1 MFIFSVLTSFFI
13 DFKISLQIKTLLFKF
28 VYFQCF
34 DKFFQK
40 VQCFPSND
48 KFVYFQ
54 RFDEFFPS
62 ISISFQHVDVVSDDD
77 DEDDDDIVA
86 LTPIGES
93 NKLASLEK
101 MVWLLVVLVEKSRGE
116 DNQIH
121 LSNSDII
128 SLTGKAVPSAATTTA
143 TAAAA
148 ASSSSTST
156 TSSQPTPT
164 PPPPP
169 TSSSRGLVFL
179 YNITKDNIN
188 ICQTGN
194 LIFALARN
202 NQEFAESVA
211 AMVFQG
217 VKQTEYYMNFFR
229 LLTLLTELPGAGGPP
244 GMPCFTSLV
253 MHKVWELAKTCPQP
267 ALDWLSIQVA
277 RNR

>member
-1 MFIFSVLTSFFI
+1 M
-13 DFKISLQIKTLLFKF
+13 DA
-28 VYFQCF
+28 
-34 DKFFQK
+34 
-40 VQCFPSND
+40 
-48 KFVYFQ
+48 
-54 RFDEFFPS
+54 FFPTANPVLNLAS
-62 ISISFQHVDVVSDDD
+62 LVLPQTKKIIFNLLLLVLPTNISSFQHIEVVSDDD
-77 DEDDDDIVA
+77 DDDEDDIVA

-121 LSNSDII
+121 LSNTDLI
-128 SLTGKAVPSAATTTA
+128 SLTGKPSTSTAVAS
-143 TAAAA
+143 AAA
-148 ASSSSTST
+148 ASSS
-156 TSSQPTPT
+156 PT
-164 PPPPP
+164 PPAVQQPAPN
-169 TSSSRGLVFL
+169 RGLVFL

-202 NQEFAESVA
+202 NQDFAEGVA
-211 AMVFQG
+211 GMVFQG

-229 LLTLLTELPGAGGPP
+229 LLTMLTELPGAGGPP

-253 MHKVWELAKTCPQP
+253 MHKVWDLAKTCPQP

-277 RNR
+277 RNRY

>member
-1 MFIFSVLTSFFI
+1 MI
-13 DFKISLQIKTLLFKF
+13 
-28 VYFQCF
+28 
-34 DKFFQK
+34 FFQHI
-40 VQCFPSND
+40 
-48 KFVYFQ
+48 
-54 RFDEFFPS
+54 E
-62 ISISFQHVDVVSDDD
+62 VVSDDD
-77 DEDDDDIVA
+77 DEDEDDIVA

-101 MVWLLVVLVEKSRGE
+101 MIWLLVVLVEKSRGE

-121 LSNSDII
+121 LSNSDMI
-128 SLTGKAVPSAATTTA
+128 SLTGKPLTPSSSSATTTTSSASGGPA
-143 TAAAA
+143 TAVVAP
-148 ASSSSTST
+148 SSN
-156 TSSQPTPT
+156 
-164 PPPPP
+164 
-169 TSSSRGLVFL
+169 RGLVFL

-211 AMVFQG
+211 GMVFQG
-217 VKQTEYYMNFFR
+217 VKMTDYYMNFFR
-229 LLTLLTELPGAGGPP
+229 LLTMLTELPVAGGPP

-277 RNR
+277 RNRYVQSWLVSTMPNWVEQYLLGHPNQKVRLVSLDLIFCVF

>member
-1 MFIFSVLTSFFI
+1 MSILTN
-13 DFKISLQIKTLLFKF
+13 LKTEYCIL
-28 VYFQCF
+28 
-34 DKFFQK
+34 
-40 VQCFPSND
+40 
-48 KFVYFQ
+48 
-54 RFDEFFPS
+54 
-62 ISISFQHVDVVSDDD
+62 QHVDVVSDDD

-101 MVWLLVVLVEKSRGE
+101 MVWLLVILVEKSRGE

-121 LSNSDII
+121 LSNSDIL
-128 SLTGKAVPSAATTTA
+128 SLTGKSIQNSTPSSAAAATTSATA
-143 TAAAA
+143 TAAA
-148 ASSSSTST
+148 STTSSTST
-156 TSSQPTPT
+156 SQPTVSAPAPST
-164 PPPPP
+164 G
-169 TSSSRGLVFL
+169 SSSRGLVFL

>member
-1 MFIFSVLTSFFI
+1 M
-13 DFKISLQIKTLLFKF
+13 
-28 VYFQCF
+28 
-34 DKFFQK
+34 
-40 VQCFPSND
+40 
-48 KFVYFQ
+48 
-54 RFDEFFPS
+54 
-62 ISISFQHVDVVSDDD
+62 DVVSDDD

-101 MVWLLVVLVEKSRGE
+101 MVWLLVILVEKSRGE

-121 LSNSDII
+121 LSNSDIL
-128 SLTGKAVPSAATTTA
+128 SLTGKSIQNPATSTAAATTAATA
-143 TAAAA
+143 TAA
-148 ASSSSTST
+148 STTSSTST
-156 TSSQPTPT
+156 SQPTVTAPVPST
-164 PPPPP
+164 GS
-169 TSSSRGLVFL
+169 TSRGLVFL

-277 RNR
+277 RNRYDQFGKFSLGKIFNFFIFPDMFNLGWCQR

>member
-1 MFIFSVLTSFFI
+1 M
-13 DFKISLQIKTLLFKF
+13 
-28 VYFQCF
+28 
-34 DKFFQK
+34 
-40 VQCFPSND
+40 
-48 KFVYFQ
+48 
-54 RFDEFFPS
+54 
-62 ISISFQHVDVVSDDD
+62 
-77 DEDDDDIVA
+77 
-86 LTPIGES
+86 
-93 NKLASLEK
+93 
-101 MVWLLVVLVEKSRGE
+101 VEKSKGK

-128 SLTGKAVPSAATTTA
+128 SLTGKSIPSTVPSAAATSA
-143 TAAAA
+143 TASA
-148 ASSSSTST
+148 ASSSTSIA
-156 TSSQPTPT
+156 QPTPQA
-164 PPPPP
+164 PS
-169 TSSSRGLVFL
+169 SSSRGLVFL

-277 RNR
+277 RNRYEFCLLKIAKSSKFYFQICSILVGVNDE

>member
-1 MFIFSVLTSFFI
+1 
-13 DFKISLQIKTLLFKF
+13 
-28 VYFQCF
+28 
-34 DKFFQK
+34 
-40 VQCFPSND
+40 
-48 KFVYFQ
+48 
-54 RFDEFFPS
+54 
-62 ISISFQHVDVVSDDD
+62 
-77 DEDDDDIVA
+77 
-86 LTPIGES
+86 
-93 NKLASLEK
+93 

-128 SLTGKAVPSAATTTA
+128 SLTGKSIPSTLPSAAATSASTA
-143 TAAAA
+143 
-148 ASSSSTST
+148 SSSTSIA
-156 TSSQPTPT
+156 QPTPQT
-164 PPPPP
+164 PS
-169 TSSSRGLVFL
+169 SSSRGLVFL

-277 RNR
+277 RNRYDQFGKFSLGKIFNFLHFQICSILVGVNDE

>member
-1 MFIFSVLTSFFI
+1 M
-13 DFKISLQIKTLLFKF
+13 
-28 VYFQCF
+28 
-34 DKFFQK
+34 
-40 VQCFPSND
+40 
-48 KFVYFQ
+48 
-54 RFDEFFPS
+54 
-62 ISISFQHVDVVSDDD
+62 DVVSDDD

-128 SLTGKAVPSAATTTA
+128 SLTGKSIPSTLPSAAATSASTA
-143 TAAAA
+143 
-148 ASSSSTST
+148 SSSTSIA
-156 TSSQPTPT
+156 QPTPQT
-164 PPPPP
+164 PS
-169 TSSSRGLVFL
+169 SSSRGLVFL

-277 RNR
+277 RNRYDQFGKFSLGKIFNFLYFQICSILVGVNDE

>member
-1 MFIFSVLTSFFI
+1 
-13 DFKISLQIKTLLFKF
+13 
-28 VYFQCF
+28 
-34 DKFFQK
+34 
-40 VQCFPSND
+40 
-48 KFVYFQ
+48 
-54 RFDEFFPS
+54 
-62 ISISFQHVDVVSDDD
+62 
-77 DEDDDDIVA
+77 
-86 LTPIGES
+86 
-93 NKLASLEK
+93 

-128 SLTGKAVPSAATTTA
+128 SLTGKSIPSTLPSAAATSASTA
-143 TAAAA
+143 
-148 ASSSSTST
+148 SSSTSIA
-156 TSSQPTPT
+156 QPTPQT
-164 PPPPP
+164 PS
-169 TSSSRGLVFL
+169 SSSRGLVFL

-202 NQEFAESVA
+202 NQDFAESVA

-277 RNR
+277 RNRYDQFDKFSLGKIFNFLYFQICSILVGVNDE